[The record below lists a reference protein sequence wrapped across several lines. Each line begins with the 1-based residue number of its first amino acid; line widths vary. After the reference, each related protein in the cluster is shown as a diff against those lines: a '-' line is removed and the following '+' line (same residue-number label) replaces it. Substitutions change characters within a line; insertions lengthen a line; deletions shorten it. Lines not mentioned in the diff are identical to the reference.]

1 LSSLDDTDL
10 AWLHIKHA
18 EFGLDVESTL
28 LGHDQKVAI
37 RVYES
42 FPLHAS
48 VREESMDREAFAK
61 SWISRTSDTLEAGN
75 EVTFA
80 IIWYVEWKPSKLCWR
95 QMHSLIGR

>member
-1 LSSLDDTDL
+1 
-10 AWLHIKHA
+10 LHIEHA

-28 LGHDQKVAI
+28 LGHDQEVAI

-48 VREESMDREAFAK
+48 VREESMDCEAFAK
-61 SWISRTSDTLEAGN
+61 SWISRTRDTLEAGN
-75 EVTFA
+75 EVNLA

-95 QMHSLIGR
+95 QMHPLIGR